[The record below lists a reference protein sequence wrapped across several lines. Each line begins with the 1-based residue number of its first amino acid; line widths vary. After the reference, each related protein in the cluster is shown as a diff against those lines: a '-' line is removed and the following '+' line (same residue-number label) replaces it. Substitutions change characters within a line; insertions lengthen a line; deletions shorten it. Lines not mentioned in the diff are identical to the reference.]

1 MENVKTIAFYSVS
14 GGSHAELVAEPCF
27 LQHSVGSG
35 VPATDSGPP
44 AGSRAQPSGGVGVGS
59 FVSRKL
65 ET

>member
-1 MENVKTIAFYSVS
+1 MKNVKTIALYSVS

-35 VPATDSGPP
+35 VPATDSDPP
-44 AGSRAQPSGGVGVGS
+44 AGARAHPSGGVGEGLL
-59 FVSRKL
+59 VSRKL